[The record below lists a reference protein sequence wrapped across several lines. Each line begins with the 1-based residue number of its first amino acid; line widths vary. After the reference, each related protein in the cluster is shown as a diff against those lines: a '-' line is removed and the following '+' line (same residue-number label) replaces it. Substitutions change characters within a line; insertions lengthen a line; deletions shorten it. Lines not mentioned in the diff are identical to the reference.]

1 MKFSVHRAAFLQY
14 LNTAQTAISGKTTL
28 EILTGVKL
36 NLSADALTIT
46 GSNSDISI
54 ETILSIADED
64 AQLTIEEPGSVV
76 LPARF
81 FGEIVKRLPEDT
93 FTLTVNDRFQ
103 TTIVSVPLNLLLT
116 VLSRRLI
123 RICRKSTWAI
133 SSKFLAIC

>member
-93 FTLTVNDRFQ
+93 FIAFKQR
-103 TTIVSVPLNLLLT
+103 SCPAPLNLLLT
-116 VLSRRLI
+116 VLSRRPI
-123 RICRKSTWAI
+123 RICRKSTPRI

>member
-81 FGEIVKRLPEDT
+81 LAK
-93 FTLTVNDRFQ
+93 
-103 TTIVSVPLNLLLT
+103 S
-116 VLSRRLI
+116 SSA
-123 RICRKSTWAI
+123 CRKTR
-133 SSKFLAIC
+133 LR

>member
-76 LPARF
+76 CRQDFSA
-81 FGEIVKRLPEDT
+81 K
-93 FTLTVNDRFQ
+93 
-103 TTIVSVPLNLLLT
+103 S
-116 VLSRRLI
+116 SSA
-123 RICRKSTWAI
+123 CRKTR
-133 SSKFLAIC
+133 LR